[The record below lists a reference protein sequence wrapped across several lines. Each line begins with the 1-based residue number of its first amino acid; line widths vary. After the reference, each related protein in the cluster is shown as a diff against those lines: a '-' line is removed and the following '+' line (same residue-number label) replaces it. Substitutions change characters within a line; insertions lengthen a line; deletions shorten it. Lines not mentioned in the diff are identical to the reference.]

1 MAVAHLIH
9 GFIGSGKTTY
19 AKKLEKEL
27 SALRFSIDEWITQLY
42 GQNPPSDQFDEYHD
56 RASAV
61 IWQVAIRALQL
72 GQDVILDFGF
82 WSRSSRDEARDRIRQ
97 VGAQPVLY
105 SVVCSEEAM
114 KARTLART
122 AQMPGGALHIDK
134 SAFDRLLP
142 KFEPA
147 SIDEPHVIVRTD
159 RIAEAVELG
168 ED

>member
-19 AKKLEKEL
+19 AKKLEKAL
-27 SALRFSIDEWITQLY
+27 PALRFSIDEWITQLY
-42 GQNPPSDQFDEYHD
+42 GQNPPSDRFDEYHD
-56 RASAV
+56 RASTV
-61 IWQVAIRALQL
+61 IWQVAIQALQL

-97 VGAQPVLY
+97 IGAKTVLY
-105 SVVCSEEAM
+105 SVVCAEEVM
-114 KARTLART
+114 RARTLART
-122 AQMPGGALHIDK
+122 AQMPAGSLRVDK
-134 SAFDRLLP
+134 SAFSELWP

-147 SIDEPHVIVRTD
+147 SIDEPHVMVRTD
-159 RIAEAVELG
+159 RIAEAAELG